1 MAKTFEAKP
10 RKNIFDKEVVLVD
23 GNPITDIVDYNIKR
37 EDYGTAMQLVATVS
51 FLVTG
56 SSINCGDFKKPDP
69 SYLDVLRDDMAQA
82 KKRLQNADPEGE
94 DVVLRELNEI
104 AREIS
109 RYSAYLE
116 ANSKNEEQRT
126 TVKDDDER

>member
-82 KKRLQNADPEGE
+82 KKRLQNAGPEGE